1 MQFDPRELG
10 FVELLGSRIGQEDV
24 ATGGDHT
31 GAGHR
36 HVGAVQLF
44 CDPTLG
50 SGGEVVGEVPRLEY
64 VPHLRPL
71 LREQGPDR
79 IGALH
84 VENNRLGFPGCLVI

>member
-10 FVELLGSRIGQEDV
+10 FVELSGCGIGQEDV
-24 ATGGDHT
+24 ATGGDHA

-36 HVGAVQLF
+36 HVGAVQLLR
-44 CDPTLG
+44 DPAPG
-50 SGGEVVGEVPRLEY
+50 PGGEVVGEVSRLEY

-71 LREQGPDR
+71 LREQGSER

-84 VENNRLGFPGCLVI
+84 VENNRLGFPGCLAI

>member
-1 MQFDPRELG
+1 MQSDPRELD
-10 FVELLGSRIGQEDV
+10 FVELLGSGIGQEDV
-24 ATGGDHT
+24 AAGGDHA

-36 HVGAVQLF
+36 HVGAVQLLR
-44 CDPTLG
+44 DPAPG
-50 SGGEVVGEVPRLEY
+50 PGGEVVGEVSRLEY

-71 LREQGPDR
+71 LREQGSER